1 MSYILD
7 MLKAGKV
14 NMSEFKPV
22 TVYDFL
28 GYNPVSLAE
37 YEQAAIEVNEYLKL
51 LLEAQ
56 KSEILKTCY
65 KVCRRRLI

>member
-14 NMSEFKPV
+14 DVSEFKPV
-22 TVYDFL
+22 TVYDFFD
-28 GYNPVSLAE
+28 YRPVSLDE
-37 YEQAAIEVNEYLKL
+37 YEQAAEYLKL

-56 KSEILKTCY
+56 KEEVYKICAKTCG
-65 KVCRRRLI
+65 RRML

>member
-14 NMSEFKPV
+14 DMSKFKPV
-22 TVYDFL
+22 TVYDFFY
-28 GYNPVSLAE
+28 YNPVSLAE
-37 YEQAAIEVNEYLKL
+37 YKQTATEVNEYLKL

-56 KSEILKTCY
+56 KSELLRMCGE
-65 KVCRRRLI
+65 VCRRRLL

>member
-1 MSYILD
+1 MSHILD

-14 NMSEFKPV
+14 DMSEFKPV

-28 GYNPVSLAE
+28 DYNPASLDE
-37 YEQAAIEVNEYLKL
+37 YKQTATEVNEYYKL

-56 KSEILKTCY
+56 KSELLKMCW
-65 KVCRRRLI
+65 KVCRRRLL

>member
-28 GYNPVSLAE
+28 DYNPASLDDYKQTA
-37 YEQAAIEVNEYLKL
+37 EYLKL

-56 KSEILKTCY
+56 KSEIWRMCEV
-65 KVCRRRLI
+65 VCRRRLL